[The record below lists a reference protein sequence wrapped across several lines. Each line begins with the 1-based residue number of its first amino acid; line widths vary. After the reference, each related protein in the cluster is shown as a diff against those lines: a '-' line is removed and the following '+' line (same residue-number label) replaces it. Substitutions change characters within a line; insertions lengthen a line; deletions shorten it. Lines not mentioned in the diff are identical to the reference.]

1 MKRYGSLLELTEA
14 FPTELD
20 DGNPF
25 SVCSTRGFVCH
36 EFAMTLGSTGFF
48 SFLWETATAQ
58 VEQTGEVSAEIVS
71 ALLDL
76 QGSRGIY
83 EDPARFEE
91 RRCCT
96 VLG

>member
-1 MKRYGSLLELTEA
+1 MDVSR
-14 FPTELD
+14 
-20 DGNPF
+20 
-25 SVCSTRGFVCH
+25 RQ
-36 EFAMTLGSTGFF
+36 FAMTLGSTGSL
-48 SFLWETATAQ
+48 SFLWETAAAQ

-91 RRCCT
+91 LRKAVART
-96 VLG
+96 IRVRQSLRSFEVPEDLQPSIVFHRG